1 MITVYRFLTL
11 FLALSLISSTTDKE
25 LEWMTNYNDALTLSK
40 KSEKNILIYFTGSDW
55 CAPCIQLKK
64 DLFDQKEF
72 KNLAENYVL
81 LYIDMPRKNDVI
93 TVEQKAHNKEVFLKF
108 NKTGVFPLFL
118 ALSPKGK
125 ILDEYSGYSMNGEI
139 GYHLDF
145 LKRNK

>member
-1 MITVYRFLTL
+1 MKRVIV
-11 FLALSLISSTTDKE
+11 LIFAFILVSWNSTDGV
-25 LEWMTNYNDALTLSK
+25 EWHTNYDDAVNQSQQSK
-40 KSEKNILIYFTGSDW
+40 KNILIYFTGSDW

-64 DLFDQKEF
+64 DLFDNGEF
-72 KNLAENYVL
+72 KRLAENYVL

-93 TVEQKAHNKEVFLKF
+93 TVEQKMHNKEVFLKF

-118 ALSPKGK
+118 ALSPKGRV
-125 ILDEYSGYSMNGEI
+125 LDEYSGYSMNGEI